1 MRFNRYGYTIFFLSV
16 ILSLIG
22 IVFIYTASYFYC
34 QQNGMKPYTFAAK
47 QAFALFLSLLV
58 ALGIYKFFDYRKLAD
73 KRITWGSYIFSL
85 LILIFV
91 LIFGKE
97 VHGSRNWIFIG
108 GFSIQPSEIAKFF
121 VILFVASY
129 LKRKWYDVQSN
140 VKIYVTFMVLTFIP
154 IMLILLERDLGS
166 AVILSIVV
174 FAILFVTDIK
184 LKYIVYPVISGILIF
199 SLAIVTAPYRVAR
212 IKMLLSPLS
221 YYHTAGKYSSYQLV
235 QALISFAKG
244 GITGAGIGQ
253 GQQKMFFLP
262 FPFSDFIYAHMGEEI
277 GFVGVVLILAAYV
290 IILYAGLMIADRTD
304 EKLGKYLSLGLTLY
318 IFLQAL
324 VHIGVNIGVVPT
336 TGITLPFISLGGSSL
351 LSSFMAV
358 GLLMN
363 IAKLIPKKSRIHYQR
378 IEKGRYA

>member
-140 VKIYVTFMVLTFIP
+140 VKIYVTFMVLTFI
-154 IMLILLERDLGS
+154 
-166 AVILSIVV
+166 V
-174 FAILFVTDIK
+174 F
-184 LKYIVYPVISGILIF
+184 
-199 SLAIVTAPYRVAR
+199 
-212 IKMLLSPLS
+212 
-221 YYHTAGKYSSYQLV
+221 
-235 QALISFAKG
+235 
-244 GITGAGIGQ
+244 
-253 GQQKMFFLP
+253 
-262 FPFSDFIYAHMGEEI
+262 
-277 GFVGVVLILAAYV
+277 
-290 IILYAGLMIADRTD
+290 
-304 EKLGKYLSLGLTLY
+304 
-318 IFLQAL
+318 
-324 VHIGVNIGVVPT
+324 VPQN
-336 TGITLPFISLGGSSL
+336 S
-351 LSSFMAV
+351 
-358 GLLMN
+358 
-363 IAKLIPKKSRIHYQR
+363 
-378 IEKGRYA
+378 